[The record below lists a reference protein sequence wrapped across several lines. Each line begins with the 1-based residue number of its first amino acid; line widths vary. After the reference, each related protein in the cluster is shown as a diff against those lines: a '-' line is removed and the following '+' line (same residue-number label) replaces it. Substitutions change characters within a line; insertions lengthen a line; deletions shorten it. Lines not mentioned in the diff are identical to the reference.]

1 MTWLALAF
9 GSIVVGR
16 LSHASHFPTLAFPS
30 VRGLV
35 VGVNLGRDA
44 SFLVWGGFMILNL
57 RTCVLFS

>member
-16 LSHASHFPTLAFPS
+16 LSHASHSPTLGFPS
-30 VRGLV
+30 VKGLV

-44 SFLVWGGFMILNL
+44 SFLVWGGFMIPDL

>member
-16 LSHASHFPTLAFPS
+16 LSHASHSPTLGFPS
-30 VRGLV
+30 VKGLV
-35 VGVNLGRDA
+35 VGVNLGRVA
-44 SFLVWGGFMILNL
+44 SFLVWGGFMILDL